1 MTILSR
7 IAGRIVVD
15 PLEENRPIEQHGPR
29 QAIEQIVQNIAGSV
43 GTPIRGD
50 QKGASVVVGVL
61 L

>member
-15 PLEENRPIEQHGPR
+15 PLEENSPIEQHGPR
-29 QAIEQIVQNIAGSV
+29 KAIEQIVQDIAGPV

-50 QKGASVVVGVL
+50 QKGASE
-61 L
+61 